1 MEETFTFEQMKE
13 AGIVGENS
21 SWVDFKAWRDE
32 GTSFPSVNGGTE
44 VIKTGRRNKA
54 SVSACQVTGWVKKIH
69 GKQDGKIG

>member
-1 MEETFTFEQMKE
+1 M
-13 AGIVGENS
+13 
-21 SWVDFKAWRDE
+21 DFKAWRDE